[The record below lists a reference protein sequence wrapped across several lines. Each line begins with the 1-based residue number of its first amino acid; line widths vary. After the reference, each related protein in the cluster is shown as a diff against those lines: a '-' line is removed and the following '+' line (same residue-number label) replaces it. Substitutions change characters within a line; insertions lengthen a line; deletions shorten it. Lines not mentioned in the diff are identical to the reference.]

1 MVARPGQCGGALAA
15 KRVRV
20 QHGASSRGL
29 LRACALRLRLRGGE
43 RAVPKMVWIWQGAL
57 HACFFWGFF
66 GFLAIAC
73 VCMWRR
79 TLVVGG
85 GNRLGDARRAP
96 TYAGSKLRACVCEC
110 VCAYAPAP
118 LCRVP
123 VCTTR
128 LAFAGSNSAGRGTC
142 CLARVCVRA
151 FVFGFV
157 LMQFLFF
164 FCLLLIC
171 YCLVLGERRGWF

>member
-1 MVARPGQCGGALAA
+1 M
-15 KRVRV
+15 
-20 QHGASSRGL
+20 
-29 LRACALRLRLRGGE
+29 
-43 RAVPKMVWIWQGAL
+43 
-57 HACFFWGFF
+57 
-66 GFLAIAC
+66 
-73 VCMWRR
+73 
-79 TLVVGG
+79 VGG

-96 TYAGSKLRACVCEC
+96 TYAGRKLRACVCEC

-164 FCLLLIC
+164 FFVCS
-171 YCLVLGERRGWF
+171 